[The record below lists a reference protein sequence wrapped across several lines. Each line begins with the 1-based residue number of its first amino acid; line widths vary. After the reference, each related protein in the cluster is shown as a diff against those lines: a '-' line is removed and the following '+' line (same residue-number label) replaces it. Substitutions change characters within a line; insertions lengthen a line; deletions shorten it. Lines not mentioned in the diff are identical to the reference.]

1 MKLELI
7 GLSKSFNG
15 QHVLGPV
22 DFADDISTLAVI
34 GPSGSGKSTL
44 LRIVGGLVSPSGGQV
59 LMDGE
64 AVCQDDKSLMAYR
77 RHIGFVFQQGGLF
90 RHMTA
95 RQNITVPLVRVHGLP
110 QSEADVRADALLVR
124 FGLLNQAHKR
134 PHALSGGEQQRIAI
148 ARAIAPRPRLLL
160 LDEPTSALDP
170 EFTTEVLDMI
180 NELKA
185 DGMRFIIVTHEMGF
199 ARHACEQ
206 VAFIYEGRLCE
217 YGPSAQH
224 FTHPQ
229 TPEFSRFLGKL
240 LEWNIVKEPQ

>member
-7 GLSKSFNG
+7 GLEKSFNG
-15 QHVLGPV
+15 QNVLGPV
-22 DFADDISTLAVI
+22 DFADHIDTLAAI

-44 LRIVGGLVSPSGGQV
+44 LRIVGGLIPPTQGRVM
-59 LMDGE
+59 LDGE
-64 AVCQDDKSLMAYR
+64 EAGLDEKSLMPYR

-95 RQNITVPLVRVHGLP
+95 RQNITVPLVRVHGLS
-110 QSEADVRADALLVR
+110 QAEADERANALLSR

-170 EFTTEVLDMI
+170 EFTTEVLNMI
-180 NELKA
+180 SELKA
-185 DGMRFIIVTHEMGF
+185 DGIRFIIVTHEMGF
-199 ARHACEQ
+199 ARHACEHA
-206 VAFIYEGRLCE
+206 AFLYEGRLLE
-217 YGPSAQH
+217 YGASASL
-224 FTHPQ
+224 FLRPQ
-229 TPEFSRFLGKL
+229 TPEFTRFLSKL
-240 LEWNIVKEPQ
+240 LEWNIAR